1 MHVPMLVIDSRHHSR
16 GRTRLAESQFYILVG
31 SVGSGRGQV
40 PSRNH
45 QGAVPAA
52 GGQNRIRGRVRS
64 KRQPLVSE
72 LVEKPERVVGGLRNS
87 SRRDQSKSAVERHL
101 HHTLLLKH
109 I

>member
-64 KRQPLVSE
+64 KRQSLVSE
-72 LVEKPERVVGGLRNS
+72 LVEKPERVIGGLRNS
-87 SRRDQSKSAVERHL
+87 SPRKKPATAPKRLAY
-101 HHTLLLKH
+101 
-109 I
+109 